1 MAEAQSQTTDQCKA
15 LTASGERCSRP
26 AKEDGFCHQHDSS
39 DETIDEDSA
48 DTGPAESQ
56 NETPEDSNESDST
69 DSAGAGDDPDRDDA
83 SAATDTTET
92 PMEQEEVT
100 EPQAIDVD
108 EIDLETEEIEDDDL
122 EGLLAIRKRIERA
135 ADSIIGHPL
144 DTISEISPTEE
155 GWIAVVDVI
164 ERRAVPDTQDIIGR
178 YELTLEE
185 DGAIRGYQRLDRY
198 RRGDTAAFE

>member
-1 MAEAQSQTTDQCKA
+1 MAEAQSQATDQCKA

-39 DETIDEDSA
+39 DETIGEDPDDDAIDEAENDSG
-48 DTGPAESQ
+48 DDSSES
-56 NETPEDSNESDST
+56 ST
-69 DSAGAGDDPDRDDA
+69 DDSAGADADRRDEP
-83 SAATDTTET
+83 AATDTTET
-92 PMEQEEVT
+92 PMQQEEVT
-100 EPQAIDVD
+100 EPQAVDVD
-108 EIDLETEEIEDDDL
+108 DVDLEAAEIEDDDL

-198 RRGDTAAFE
+198 RRGDTTAFE